1 MRILLLGKN
10 GQVGWELQRAL
21 APLGEL
27 LALARDSAPLAA
39 DLGCPEALVA
49 TVRHVRPDIIVNAAA
64 YTAVDR
70 AEREPALA
78 RAVNAIAPAVLAR
91 EATMLNATMVHFS
104 TDHVFDGSGSAP
116 RDENALP
123 APLNVYGAT
132 KLEGEQAIRA
142 SGCRHLILR
151 TSWIH
156 AARGS
161 NFAKTVLRLG
171 AEREWLEVVDD
182 QIGAPTGADLLADV
196 TAHALRA
203 LRQQASLAGT
213 YHVAASGE
221 TSRHGYA
228 RFLIERARMHGH
240 PLKLTAEA
248 LRAVPDSACPAPARR
263 PLNSRLDTGRLQ
275 ACFGLHLP
283 PWRDGVDRL
292 LIELLGR

>member
-91 EATMLNATMVHFS
+91 EAAMLGATLVHFS
-104 TDHVFDGSGSAP
+104 TDYVFDGSGSAP
-116 RDENALP
+116 RDESART
-123 APLNVYGAT
+123 APINVYGES
-132 KLEGEQAIRA
+132 KLEGEMAIRA

-151 TSWIH
+151 SSWVH

-161 NFAKTVLRLG
+161 NFAKTVLCLA
-171 AEREWLEVVDD
+171 AEREHLEIVDD
-182 QIGAPTGADLLADV
+182 QIGAPTGAELLADV
-196 TAHALRA
+196 TAHALWSV
-203 LRQQASLAGT
+203 RQEPSLAGT
-213 YHVAASGE
+213 YHVTAGGE
-221 TSRHGYA
+221 TSRHAYA
-228 RFLIERARMHGH
+228 LFVIERARAHGH
-240 PLKLTAEA
+240 PLNVAA
-248 LRAVPDSACPAPARR
+248 DAVRPVPTSVFPTRARR

-275 ACFGLHLP
+275 SRFGLRLP
-283 PWRDGVDRL
+283 PWQEGVERL
-292 LIELLGR
+292 LIEVLGH